1 MTRRF
6 ASSEDALRE
15 LRSPVMPLDDPEVA
29 LARRRR
35 TVSHLQ
41 ALQARAIVRRQIAGS
56 WRKRLLV
63 AALVFFPAV
72 ALAATWVVLRAPFVE
87 HSNGGGA
94 PFHRAASTENQAPPP
109 VDGTLSV
116 SHATLR
122 ENGRG
127 ASGSTPDGQEP
138 RVEAVPSSQPR
149 PKAVARALRVSRTR
163 GATGGAVQD
172 SDASTLAAE
181 NALMQA
187 AMAAART
194 GDDARAVSLFGDLL
208 ARYPRSPLAY
218 NAGVA
223 RFRALRRLGDE
234 RAASRR

>member
-1 MTRRF
+1 MTRLF

-15 LRSPVMPLDDPEVA
+15 LRSPVMPVDDPEVA

-41 ALQARAIVRRQIAGS
+41 ALQARSIVRRQIAGS

-127 ASGSTPDGQEP
+127 ASDSTQDGQ
-138 RVEAVPSSQPR
+138 VDAVPSSQPS
-149 PKAVARALRVSRTR
+149 PKAVARTLRVSRTH
-163 GATGGAVQD
+163 GATRGGVQG

-234 RAASRR
+234 RAASSR

>member
-15 LRSPVMPLDDPEVA
+15 FRSPVMPLDDPEVA

-56 WRKRLLV
+56 WRKRLLI
-63 AALVFFPAV
+63 AAVVFFPAV

-87 HSNGGGA
+87 HSNRGGA

-109 VDGTLSV
+109 QSP
-116 SHATLR
+116 S
-122 ENGRG
+122 RG